1 MADQSHVRQSSQLTA
16 IHKVANRPHRTADR
30 TYIAGRRDLR
40 ILVASGLAIS
50 TWALFPSTQ
59 SGIYVPLPEAS
70 TPFVAGVNS
79 AGENVLGD
87 PVNSHRLI
95 NAELVSSKPMMYGLA
110 TVRYTSPTV
119 TVSLVPLRAKLQALL
134 MLLYSQ
140 SGVVDQAALEEKLK
154 ALLKLPDSV
163 LAQLIEHPDL
173 ADLKKTLDAVFLGT
187 SDISGVKT
195 ELDKIDVTSVP
206 GPSEQIDVIKVNGKP
221 AYVVRSPAVQKGTD
235 DASGSAVSLPA
246 PSEPLTVTTL
256 SQVEAPA
263 GLMASAFALAPS
275 SEPLTSAPA
284 ADGQIAS
291 AFTLAPSSEPLTSA
305 PAPASQIASTFTVAP
320 SSEPL
325 SSTPSASP
333 TPSASVEPT
342 GTSQTSQD
350 IMTSGNKFEPGET
363 ATQPSGG
370 DSSATQTA
378 TPTTSPTGQQS
389 PADAG
394 GVTSDGGTT
403 SASNNEGSGTP

>member
-95 NAELVSSKPMMYGLA
+95 NAELVSSKPTMYGLA

-206 GPSEQIDVIKVNGKP
+206 GRSEQIDVIKVNGKP
-221 AYVVRSPAVQKGTD
+221 AYIVRSPAAQKGTD

-263 GLMASAFALAPS
+263 GLTASAFA
-275 SEPLTSAPA
+275 
-284 ADGQIAS
+284 
-291 AFTLAPSSEPLTSA
+291 LAPSSEPLTSA